1 MFMAKLG
8 FKYRLYSKVSIL
20 STPCSHLYIMVT
32 PLVLILVCKFS
43 HGCHSFQLGKMPS
56 PSPPSSR
63 TIMSLNLTKDKTS
76 FKLFLGK
83 NWLTGVKSNLLKQ
96 IMYLHLHSLL
106 GALWKKQVQFL
117 FCKNILTLHGEDDF
131 ANVTKHSDT
140 GEVIWVGLKWK
151 QKDPY
156 KRETRTRQGDDGSR
170 DYGNVFLKWRRGH
183 KPRNSH

>member
-1 MFMAKLG
+1 MSLNNTNSLKSTYHYIRHLSPWGSWTQMLMAKLG

-20 STPCSHLYIMVT
+20 SPPCSQLYVMVT
-32 PLVLILVCKFS
+32 SLVLILVCKFS

-56 PSPPSSR
+56 PSPPSSQ

-96 IMYLHLHSLL
+96 IMYLHLTVTLF

-117 FCKNILTLHGEDDF
+117 LCKNILTLHGEDDF

-140 GEVIWVGLKWK
+140 GEVIWVDLKS
-151 QKDPY
+151 
-156 KRETRTRQGDDGSR
+156 EVS
-170 DYGNVFLKWRRGH
+170 L
-183 KPRNSH
+183 